1 MHETESKGLPVIESA
16 FAGLWAGYGLAVP
29 VGAVAVL
36 MVNMTAQT
44 SFRIGASAALG
55 ATTADVIYAVIAVS
69 GGATVAGAVQPF
81 STPLRWIAF
90 SILTF
95 MAVRIFVT
103 ALRRRSAVG
112 LGERQGERMRP
123 LRSYTMFLGLTALN
137 PWPTIYF
144 VALILGRQAQG
155 RMSVTDSVV
164 YVLAIAVA
172 SASWQ
177 LLLAGGGAMFGRL
190 LTGTRGR
197 VITAMASSVLILALG
212 VSMVLGH

>member
-1 MHETESKGLPVIESA
+1 MVSMIESA
-16 FAGLWAGYGLAVP
+16 LAGLWAGYGLAVP

-44 SFRIGASAALG
+44 SFRIGAAAALG
-55 ATTADVIYAVIAVS
+55 ATTADVVYAVIAVT
-69 GGATVAGAVQPF
+69 GGVTVASAIRPF
-81 STPLRWIAF
+81 STPLRWVAF
-90 SILTF
+90 GILAF
-95 MAVRIFVT
+95 MAIRIFVT
-103 ALRRRSAVG
+103 ALRRGRGVGSA
-112 LGERQGERMRP
+112 ERESENLRP

-137 PWPTIYF
+137 PWPAIYF
-144 VALILGRQAQG
+144 VALILGRQAQE
-155 RMSVTDSVV
+155 RMTGMEAVV

-197 VITAMASSVLILALG
+197 ALTAVVSSVLILALG
-212 VSMVLGH
+212 VSMVSGQ

>member
-1 MHETESKGLPVIESA
+1 MFESA
-16 FAGLWAGYGLAVP
+16 LAGLWAGYGLAVP

-44 SFRIGASAALG
+44 SFRVGAAAALG
-55 ATTADVIYAVIAVS
+55 ATTADVIYAVIAVT
-69 GGATVAGAVQPF
+69 GGATVAGAVQQF

-90 SILTF
+90 AILTF
-95 MAVRIFVT
+95 MAIRIFLT
-103 ALRRRSAVG
+103 ALRRGGATGDPKENRDG
-112 LGERQGERMRP
+112 LRP

-137 PWPTIYF
+137 PWPAIYF
-144 VALILGRQAQG
+144 VALILGRQAQEP
-155 RMSVTDSVV
+155 MTWMEAAI

-177 LLLAGGGAMFGRL
+177 LLLAGGGAVFGRL

-197 VITAMASSVLILALG
+197 TLTAVVSSALILALG
-212 VSMVLGH
+212 ISMVSGQ